1 MKMIEGS
8 GFGTNLRIGIV
19 VARFNE
25 FITKKLLEGAIGTL
39 QRYGVR
45 EEAITVMWVPGAF
58 EIPLTAKKLAD
69 TGENDAIITLG
80 AVIEGETPHFD
91 YVCKEVSSGVRE
103 ASMSSGV
110 PVLFGILTTHTIE
123 QAMARTGIKAG
134 NKGADAALGAI
145 EMGNVMKET
154 LT

>member
-123 QAMARTGIKAG
+123 QAMARTGMKAG

>member
-1 MKMIEGS
+1 MIEGS